1 MKLLV
6 ECPMRFLHQN
16 IIKALEENLQPKY
29 QYLGN
34 SEKNK
39 FALLFETDS
48 ANKDN
53 IADITKKIIKDSPT
67 GKTAAVRIEVE
78 E

>member
-53 IADITKKIIKDSPT
+53 IADIWN
-67 GKTAAVRIEVE
+67 
-78 E
+78 